1 MLRWLLGAF
10 ALLAV
15 QVRAQ
20 SCPNGLALETD
31 YSGLAGC
38 CYPQAL
44 LQCDKTSLAFFQSSS
59 GPFSG
64 SKDCTY
70 GPRALGNYIQFTA
83 PSSLSYVPGIQLFG
97 APGEAG
103 NFQNSSTAGGLGAQV
118 RLGGTWLN
126 NGGQVWKIYP
136 ASFGAALPTNTS
148 GEGATWGRGG
158 AASVVMIGNQQIWAA
173 GGGGGGSAGPGGD
186 AHVVGDTTG
195 PYYTDQA
202 GQAPTSDATTPPV
215 AGGGGA
221 GYLGG
226 LAGNSALMTGGT
238 GGQSYVGPTSNVNLN
253 TVTSRTY
260 YKSAPVVIS
269 FDCIAPTYYVTVPAT
284 TQTVQQ
290 TLVVTQSATT
300 LPPAQVTET
309 DYAET
314 PAGTDTITATYQ
326 PPAASVTSTE
336 TDYTYPPQSTD
347 VSWVTP
353 PTSTFTETASVFS
366 EGASTTLVDTY
377 TPPVSSMTETDTS
390 TVTPALFYS
399 TSTSTPP
406 TRTIVQTETATDTV
420 SSGTFT
426 AVVTSTR
433 GSASCTQ
440 LRMTYPF
447 ACCPTRYMSGL
458 KPVSTAPPTPASAAR
473 LRRRNRRSIRLQKRD
488 TITVKSG
495 TTTVT
500 STATSTSYLSTVT
513 PAPQIIATVTVTT
526 PGANATATSTETD
539 AADTLTFSAT
549 TTLQG
554 NASTTTLLS
563 TADAPSTTETS
574 TAFFDRSTL
583 TLLAATSTVAT
594 SVQYLTLDTPTSVI
608 HETAPTP
615 LYTSTTTMHVQQT
628 VPVATATTTTYAKPS
643 SCAVNT
649 VWAASCPVPFL
660 QGLDQF
666 AQTALIKVN
675 KLLSGNQPVI
685 IDCGSAGSFTY

>member
-1 MLRWLLGAF
+1 MFRSLLGVL

-15 QVRAQ
+15 QVNAQ
-20 SCPNGLALETD
+20 TCPDGLALETD

-44 LQCDKTSLAFFQSSS
+44 LQCDKTSSAFFQSSG

-70 GPRALGNYIQFTA
+70 KQRPLGSYIQFTA

-173 GGGGGGSAGPGGD
+173 GGGGGGSAGPGGN
-186 AHVVGDTTG
+186 AHIVGDTTG
-195 PYYTDQA
+195 PYYADQA

-226 LAGNSALMTGGT
+226 FAGDTASRSGGT
-238 GGQSYVGPTSNVNLN
+238 GGQSFLGPSSNLN
-253 TVTSRTY
+253 LNAVTSRLNY
-260 YKSAPVVIS
+260 LSAPVVIS
-269 FDCIAPTYYVTVPAT
+269 FTCVAPTYYVTVPAF

-290 TLVVTQSATT
+290 TSVVTQSAMT
-300 LPPAQVTET
+300 LAPAQVTET

-314 PAGTDTITATYQ
+314 PAGTDTIAATYQ
-326 PPAASVTSTE
+326 PPASSVTSTE
-336 TDYTYPPQSTD
+336 TDYTYPPLSTD
-347 VSWVTP
+347 ISCVTP

-366 EGASTTLVDTY
+366 GGASTTLVDTY
-377 TPPVSSMTETDTS
+377 TPPVSSVTETDTS
-390 TVTPALFYS
+390 TVTPALVYS

-406 TRTIVQTETATDTV
+406 TRIVQQTETATDTV

-433 GSASCTQ
+433 GRASCTQ
-440 LRMTYPF
+440 LRMTYPS
-447 ACCPTRYMSGL
+447 ACCPTHYMSGL
-458 KPVSTAPPTPASAAR
+458 KPVSTAPPTPASATR
-473 LRRRNRRSIRLQKRD
+473 LRRRNRRSIGLQKRD
-488 TITVKSG
+488 TITVRSG

-500 STATSTSYLSTVT
+500 NTATSTTYLSTVT
-513 PAPQIIATVTVTT
+513 PAPQTIATVTLTT
-526 PGANATATSTETD
+526 AGPDATTTSTETE
-539 AADTLTFSAT
+539 AADTLTFFET

-554 NASTTTLLS
+554 DASTTTLTS

-574 TAFFDRSTL
+574 TAFYDKSTL
-583 TLLAATSTVAT
+583 TLLAETSTVAT
-594 SVQYLTLDTPTSVI
+594 SVEYLTLDTPTSVI
-608 HETAPTP
+608 YEAAPTP
-615 LYTSTTTMHVQQT
+615 LYTSTSTVHVQQT
-628 VPVATATTTTYAKPS
+628 VPAATATTTTYAKPS

-649 VWAASCPVPFL
+649 VWL
-660 QGLDQF
+660 
-666 AQTALIKVN
+666 N
-675 KLLSGNQPVI
+675 KLLSGSQPVI
-685 IDCGSAGSFTY
+685 IDCGLAGSFTY